1 MMMKP
6 LSRLYVVVCDAQAKQ
21 KNTFSRY
28 YNSNNVVEPWT
39 QLLLLMLPMAARES
53 RGVMEGAQHL
63 VIIKSRFGFWC
74 DCRTHMRTHTVRTCA
89 FTTHMRTLLSKI
101 LECERR

>member
-1 MMMKP
+1 MLLPARSVMMMKKP
-6 LSRLYVVVCDAQAKQ
+6 LSRLYVVVCNAQAKQ

-53 RGVMEGAQHL
+53 GVMEATPCDHQVAFWIL
-63 VIIKSRFGFWC
+63 V
-74 DCRTHMRTHTVRTCA
+74 
-89 FTTHMRTLLSKI
+89 
-101 LECERR
+101 